1 MAPGNYWFEDLKA
14 GDWFETGH
22 LVVTE
27 AHIVAFAGLSGDFF
41 DVHMDDEFAR
51 AQGFAG
57 RIAHGLLGLALT
69 DGLKN
74 RASVRIMAIA
84 SLGWNWSFTGPIVA
98 GDRIGVK
105 IAVKEDAAF
114 EQGAGD
120 CDTASQGDAAG
131 GARGAA
137 GGDYAFDETQCLRK
151 ADGWFVTGN
160 GLIWVDE
167 RCRPDQGGQGRS
179 LQLPARRRRC

>member
-1 MAPGNYWFEDLKA
+1 VEGATGRLLPAGDYWFEDLRA

-51 AQGFAG
+51 AYGFPS

-74 RASVRIMAIA
+74 RSSSRIMAIA
-84 SLGWNWSFTGPIVA
+84 SLGWNWRFVAPILV
-98 GDRIGVK
+98 GDRIGARVT
-105 IAVKEDAAF
+105 IAETRISSKGLGIVTLHLDVSQQEGRVVQ
-114 EQGAGD
+114 QGE
-120 CDTASQGDAAG
+120 TTLLVRMRPAAG
-131 GARGAA
+131 PS
-137 GGDYAFDETQCLRK
+137 C
-151 ADGWFVTGN
+151 
-160 GLIWVDE
+160 
-167 RCRPDQGGQGRS
+167 S
-179 LQLPARRRRC
+179 

>member
-1 MAPGNYWFEDLKA
+1 MQVDAERQLQPGAYFFEDLKP

-51 AQGFAG
+51 EQGFPG

-74 RASVRIMAIA
+74 RASVRVMAIA
-84 SLGWNWSFTGPIVA
+84 SLGWNWKFTGPIVA

-105 IAVKEDAAF
+105 IAVKE
-114 EQGAGD
+114 
-120 CDTASQGDAAG
+120 TRLSS
-131 GARGAA
+131 
-137 GGDYAFDETQCLRK
+137 K
-151 ADGWFVTGN
+151 
-160 GLIWVDE
+160 
-167 RCRPDQGGQGRS
+167 GQGIVTLHLEVTQQEGHVVQQGETTLLVR
-179 LQLPARRRRC
+179 LRPAAK

>member
-1 MAPGNYWFEDLKA
+1 MEPEQGRQLPPGDYWFEDFKP

-27 AHIVAFAGLSGDFF
+27 AHIVSFAGLSGDFF
-41 DVHMDDEFAR
+41 DIHMDDEFAR
-51 AQGFAG
+51 AQGFQS

-84 SLGWNWSFTGPIVA
+84 SLGWNWRFAGPIFA

-105 IAVKEDAAF
+105 VAVKE
-114 EQGAGD
+114 
-120 CDTASQGDAAG
+120 
-131 GARGAA
+131 AR
-137 GGDYAFDETQCLRK
+137 LSSK
-151 ADGWFVTGN
+151 
-160 GLIWVDE
+160 
-167 RCRPDQGGQGRS
+167 GQGLLTLHLEVTQQDGRVVQHGETV
-179 LQLPARRRRC
+179 LLTRLRPAKAQ

>member
-1 MAPGNYWFEDLKA
+1 VGIEAGRQLPPGDYWFGDLKA
-14 GDWFETGH
+14 ADWYETGH

-41 DVHMDDEFAR
+41 DIHMDDEFAR
-51 AQGFAG
+51 EQGFPG

-84 SLGWNWSFTGPIVA
+84 SLGWNWQFKGPIFA

-105 IAVKEDAAF
+105 VAVKE
-114 EQGAGD
+114 
-120 CDTASQGDAAG
+120 
-131 GARGAA
+131 AR
-137 GGDYAFDETQCLRK
+137 LSSK
-151 ADGWFVTGN
+151 
-160 GLIWVDE
+160 
-167 RCRPDQGGQGRS
+167 GQGIVTLHLEVTQQEGRVVQEGETT
-179 LQLPARRRRC
+179 LLTRLRPAGA